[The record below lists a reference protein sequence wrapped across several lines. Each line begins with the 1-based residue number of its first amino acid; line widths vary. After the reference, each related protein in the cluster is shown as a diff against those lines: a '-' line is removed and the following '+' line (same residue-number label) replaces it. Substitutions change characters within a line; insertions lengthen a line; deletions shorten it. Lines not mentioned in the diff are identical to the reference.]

1 MQTEVNPRETA
12 ETSPEEQRPI
22 HRRAAEIEREEGPG
36 AKGVGGVATDEA
48 VEPSPQVTDQVH
60 IAFQRWLVAGA
71 ETMEERFTESAGKAV
86 GQEDDEGKAGYDEQ
100 HLAPGTI
107 LQQDIEQNKNE
118 RNPGTSSRDGQETMV
133 LAVCN
138 KLTRELKLAK
148 VYVDQTFKNVTA
160 TCEFFY
166 ANNEALE
173 QNLRNSLQMLGVV
186 RTVFRKDLAELSED

>member
-1 MQTEVNPRETA
+1 MKKENLIKSFLDMVKKTLSNKKETQHNK
-12 ETSPEEQRPI
+12 ENVIMKKKELILSTLEKMGYSPEVDNDGDIKLLYQMKTIYVMTGDEEEPYISMMLPQF
-22 HRRAAEIEREEGPG
+22 HEIE
-36 AKGVGGVATDEA
+36 
-48 VEPSPQVTDQVH
+48 
-60 IAFQRWLVAGA
+60 
-71 ETMEERFTESAGKAV
+71 
-86 GQEDDEGKAGYDEQ
+86 
-100 HLAPGTI
+100 
-107 LQQDIEQNKNE
+107 
-118 RNPGTSSRDGQETMV
+118 DGQETMV
-133 LAVCN
+133 PAVCN

>member
-1 MQTEVNPRETA
+1 MKKENLIKSFLDMVKKTLSNKKETQHNK
-12 ETSPEEQRPI
+12 ENVIMKKKELILSTLEKMGYSPEVDNDGDIKLLYQMKTIYVMTGDEEDPYISMMLPQF
-22 HRRAAEIEREEGPG
+22 HEIE
-36 AKGVGGVATDEA
+36 
-48 VEPSPQVTDQVH
+48 
-60 IAFQRWLVAGA
+60 
-71 ETMEERFTESAGKAV
+71 
-86 GQEDDEGKAGYDEQ
+86 
-100 HLAPGTI
+100 
-107 LQQDIEQNKNE
+107 
-118 RNPGTSSRDGQETMV
+118 DGQETMV

>member
-1 MQTEVNPRETA
+1 MKKKEMIMATLEKMGY
-12 ETSPEEQRPI
+12 SPEVDNDGDIKLLYQMKTIYVMTGDEEEPYISMMLPQF
-22 HRRAAEIEREEGPG
+22 HEIE
-36 AKGVGGVATDEA
+36 
-48 VEPSPQVTDQVH
+48 
-60 IAFQRWLVAGA
+60 
-71 ETMEERFTESAGKAV
+71 
-86 GQEDDEGKAGYDEQ
+86 
-100 HLAPGTI
+100 
-107 LQQDIEQNKNE
+107 
-118 RNPGTSSRDGQETMV
+118 DGQETMV

>member
-1 MQTEVNPRETA
+1 MKKENLIKSFLDMVKKTLSNKKETQHNKENVIMKKKELILA
-12 ETSPEEQRPI
+12 TLEKMGYSPKVDNDGDIKLLYQMKTIYVMTGDEEEPYISMMLPQF
-22 HRRAAEIEREEGPG
+22 HEIE
-36 AKGVGGVATDEA
+36 
-48 VEPSPQVTDQVH
+48 
-60 IAFQRWLVAGA
+60 
-71 ETMEERFTESAGKAV
+71 
-86 GQEDDEGKAGYDEQ
+86 
-100 HLAPGTI
+100 
-107 LQQDIEQNKNE
+107 
-118 RNPGTSSRDGQETMV
+118 DGQETMV

-148 VYVDQTFKNVTA
+148 VYVDQTFKKVTA

>member
-1 MQTEVNPRETA
+1 MKKENLIKSFLDMVKKTLSNKKETQHNKENVIMKKKELILA
-12 ETSPEEQRPI
+12 TIEKMGYSPEVDNDGDIKLLYQMKTIYVMTGDEEEPYISMMLPQF
-22 HRRAAEIEREEGPG
+22 HEIE
-36 AKGVGGVATDEA
+36 
-48 VEPSPQVTDQVH
+48 
-60 IAFQRWLVAGA
+60 
-71 ETMEERFTESAGKAV
+71 
-86 GQEDDEGKAGYDEQ
+86 
-100 HLAPGTI
+100 
-107 LQQDIEQNKNE
+107 
-118 RNPGTSSRDGQETMV
+118 DGQETMV

>member
-1 MQTEVNPRETA
+1 MKKKELILATLEKMGYLPEVDNDGDIRLLYQMKTIYVM
-12 ETSPEEQRPI
+12 TGDEEDPYISMMLPQF
-22 HRRAAEIEREEGPG
+22 HEIE
-36 AKGVGGVATDEA
+36 
-48 VEPSPQVTDQVH
+48 
-60 IAFQRWLVAGA
+60 
-71 ETMEERFTESAGKAV
+71 
-86 GQEDDEGKAGYDEQ
+86 
-100 HLAPGTI
+100 
-107 LQQDIEQNKNE
+107 
-118 RNPGTSSRDGQETMV
+118 DGQETMV